1 MTPETAVPT
10 VTAPSND
17 AGREAFQWLRV
28 LFTGAPILVGLMK
41 FTDLVDWTVYLWSGV
56 TDLLPVSGQQIMLA
70 VGVVEIIAGLLVA
83 VRPRIGAYVVAGWLG
98 TVIVNL
104 LLVGGFYDV
113 VVRDVGLLVAAL
125 VLGRLAGTYGARPSV
140 VRAGR

>member
-1 MTPETAVPT
+1 MTPQTAVPT
-10 VTAPSND
+10 ATGPATD

-28 LFTGAPILVGLMK
+28 LFTGAPILVGVMK
-41 FTDLVDWTVYLWSGV
+41 FTDLVDWTAYLWSGV
-56 TDLLPVSGQQIMLA
+56 TDLLPASGEQIMMA

-104 LLVGGFYDV
+104 LLVGGFHDV

-125 VLGRLAGTYGARPSV
+125 VLGRLAGTYGDRRSSAP
-140 VRAGR
+140 AA